1 MSRYFIDR
9 PVFAWVIAII
19 IMFAGGLA
27 ITSLPIAQYP
37 SIAAPAIAVTATYP
51 GASAKTLEDTVT
63 QVIEQKLNGIDHLRY
78 IESSSTSAGTVTIT
92 VTFEG
97 GTNADIAQVQV
108 QNKVAL
114 ATPLL
119 PQEVQLQGVRVTKS
133 VNNFLM
139 VLGFVSED
147 GSMSNAD
154 IADFNVS
161 TIQDP
166 ISRLPGVGDIQN
178 FGTQYAMRIWLDPDK
193 LTKYQLATTEVAT
206 AVRAQNAQVSA
217 GALGDLPAL
226 PGQLLNATIM
236 AQSRLKTAEEFG
248 AILLRVQTDGS
259 RVYLRDVARLELGS
273 ESYTTLARYS
283 GKPAA
288 GMAIKPAAG
297 ANALD
302 TVAAV
307 KKKVEELTPFFP
319 PGVKAIYPFDTTPF
333 VRISIKEVVK
343 TLIEAIVLVFVVLY
357 LFLQNWR
364 ATLIPT
370 IAVPIVLLGTIG
382 AMSVAGFSINT
393 LTLFGL
399 VLAIGLLVDDAIVVV
414 ENVERVMQEEGLSP
428 RDATRKSMD
437 QISGALIG
445 IGLVLCAAFVPMAF
459 FSGSTGVIY
468 RQFSITIASAVALSV
483 LVALILTPALCAT
496 MLKPIPKG
504 HHEKKRGFFGWF
516 NRVFERNA
524 DRYAGGVGKFLK
536 HTNFAL
542 LFYAIIV
549 AGVVVLFIKKPTGFL
564 PEEDQGV
571 LFSMAQLPPGST
583 REQALHVLEQI
594 EHHFLVDEKEN
605 VEGMFGVLGFSFS
618 GSGQNQ
624 VLAFVK
630 LKDWEER
637 KGAERNVKAIVG
649 RAMGKFSKFQDAF
662 AFAFAPPAVLE
673 LGNAT
678 GFDVRL
684 VDRAGIG
691 HDALISARNQL
702 LGMAAQS
709 PVLTRVRPNGLDDM
723 PAYQLEIDQEKAAA
737 LGLSLGDV
745 NTAISTI
752 FGSIYV
758 NDFIDKGRVKKVFMQ
773 GDAAFRMQPEDIGRW
788 YLRNPNANATP
799 PASPPS
805 TTTASA
811 NATSTAAAA
820 SSMVPLSAIST
831 AEWQLASPK
840 LERFNGQSS
849 ISLLGEAAP
858 GHSSGEA
865 IAEIEKMAKSLPTGL
880 GVEWAGLSF
889 EERLAGSKTIA
900 LYSTALIL
908 VFLCLAALYESWA
921 IPFAVMMDMPLGALG
936 VLAATTLRAMPN
948 DVYFQIGLITI
959 IGLSAKNAILVVEF
973 AKERFDAGATLV
985 DAALHAVR
993 QRLRPILM
1001 TSLAFGL
1008 GVLPLALSSGAG
1020 SGSQNAIGTGIVG
1033 GALTTTILG
1042 LFFVPLYFVVV
1053 LRLFRVK
1060 PLRPPEKSDPPPG
1073 NPPPDDP
1080 PDTDS
1085 PDEDTPVF
1093 EETPR
1098 EERELA
1104 HV

>member
-1 MSRYFIDR
+1 MSRFFIDR

-19 IMFAGGLA
+19 IMFAGVIS

-37 SIAAPAIAVTATYP
+37 SIAPPAIAVTATYP

-63 QVIEQKLNGIDHLRY
+63 KVIEQNLNGIDHLRY
-78 IESSSTSAGTVTIT
+78 LESQSTSAGTVLIT
-92 VTFEG
+92 VTFDG
-97 GTNADIAQVQV
+97 GTDPDIAQVQV

-133 VNNFLM
+133 VNNFLL
-139 VLGFVSED
+139 VVGFVSED

-154 IADFNVS
+154 LADFDVS

-166 ISRLPGVGDIQN
+166 ISRLPGVGDIQT
-178 FGTQYAMRIWLDPDK
+178 FGTQYAMRVWLNPDK
-193 LTKYQLATTEVAT
+193 LTKYQLATSDVVA
-206 AVRAQNAQVSA
+206 AIQAQNAQVSA
-217 GALGDLPAL
+217 GALGDLPAV
-226 PGQLLNATIM
+226 PGQLLNATIL
-236 AQSRLKTAEEFG
+236 AQSRLKTPEQFG
-248 AILLRVQTDGS
+248 AILVRVNPDGS

-302 TVAAV
+302 TVNAV
-307 KKKVEELTPFFP
+307 KKKVAELAPFFP

-343 TLIEAIVLVFVVLY
+343 TLLEAIVLVFLVLY

-370 IAVPIVLLGTIG
+370 IAVPIVLLGTFG
-382 AMSVAGFSINT
+382 VMAVAGFSINT

-428 RDATRKSMD
+428 KEATRKSMD
-437 QISGALIG
+437 QISGALVG

-483 LVALILTPALCAT
+483 LIALILTPALCAT
-496 MLKPIPKG
+496 MLKPIAKG
-504 HHEKKRGFFGWF
+504 HHEQKRGFFGWF
-516 NRVFERNA
+516 NRKFDHTA
-524 DRYAGGVGKFLK
+524 DRYASGVGKFLK
-536 HTNFAL
+536 HTFRAL
-542 LFYAIIV
+542 IFYGII
-549 AGVVVLFIKKPTGFL
+549 AAVVVLLFLRKPTGFL
-564 PEEDQGV
+564 PDEDQGV
-571 LFSMAQLPPGST
+571 LFTMAQLPPGST
-583 REQALHVLEQI
+583 REQADAVLKKM

-624 VLAFVK
+624 VLTFVK

-637 KGAERNVKAIVG
+637 KRPDQTVKAIQG
-649 RAMGKFSKFQDAF
+649 RAMGEFMQYKDALAF
-662 AFAFAPPAVLE
+662 AFVPPAVLE

-684 VDRAGIG
+684 VDRGGVG
-691 HDALISARNQL
+691 HDALMNARNQI
-702 LGMAAQS
+702 LGMSMQNPA
-709 PVLTRVRPNGLDDM
+709 LTRVRPNGLDDV
-723 PAYQLEIDQEKAAA
+723 PAYQIEIDQEKASA
-737 LGLSLGDV
+737 LGLSLADV
-745 NTAISTI
+745 NSAISTI
-752 FGSIYV
+752 FGSTYV
-758 NDFIDKGRVKKVFMQ
+758 NDFIDKGRVKKVFVM
-773 GDAAFRMQPEDIGRW
+773 GDAAFRMQPEDINRW
-788 YLRNPNANATP
+788 YLRN
-799 PASPPS
+799 ASP
-805 TTTASA
+805 AA
-811 NATSTAAAA
+811 ATSTTSTSSTA
-820 SSMVPLSAIST
+820 SNVPGMVPLSAISS
-831 AEWQLASPK
+831 AKWELSSPK

-849 ISLLGEAAP
+849 VSLLGEPAP
-858 GHSSGEA
+858 GYSSGQA
-865 IAEIEKMAKSLPTGL
+865 MAEIEKMAKALPPGI

-889 EERLAGSKTIA
+889 EERLAGSKTVA
-900 LYSTALIL
+900 LYGAALIL

-936 VLAATTLRAMPN
+936 VLAATSLRAMPN

-973 AKERFDAGATLV
+973 AKESFDRGATLI
-985 DAALHAVR
+985 DAAMHAVR

-1001 TSLAFGL
+1001 TSLAFGF
-1008 GVLPLALSSGAG
+1008 GVLPLALSHGAG

-1033 GALTTTILG
+1033 GALTTTLLG
-1042 LFFVPLYFVVV
+1042 LFFVPLYFVTV
-1053 LRLFRVK
+1053 LHLFRVK
-1060 PLRPPEKSDPPPG
+1060 PTKAPGSSDPPA
-1073 NPPPDDP
+1073 DDP
-1080 PDTDS
+1080 TDDSSREPDL
-1085 PDEDTPVF
+1085 PEEDKEF
-1093 EETPR
+1093 
-1098 EERELA
+1098 A